1 MADLTTDFLGIKS
14 PNPFWLASAPPTD
27 KEYNVRRA
35 CEAGWGGVVWKTL
48 GAEGPPVVNVNGPR
62 YGVIHGADRRVLG
75 LNNIELITDRSL
87 EVNLEEIT
95 RVKKDYPDHA
105 MVVSI
110 MVP

>member
-35 CEAGWGGVVWKTL
+35 FEAGWGGVVWKTL

-62 YGVIHGADRRVLG
+62 YGVIHGPDRRVLG
-75 LNNIELITDRSL
+75 LNNIELITDRPL
-87 EVNLEEIT
+87 DVNLEEIT
-95 RVKKDYPDHA
+95 RVKKDYPNHA
-105 MVVSI
+105 VI
-110 MVP
+110 GR